1 MYPANF
7 HPIVG
12 VQEYSGQS
20 FLNNFRNPGAN
31 KMCALLFFLGILIGA
46 IISCVLTALLCAN
59 NRDLEKENLQSYCE
73 WLENEV
79 RRLGGDC

>member
-1 MYPANF
+1 
-7 HPIVG
+7 
-12 VQEYSGQS
+12 
-20 FLNNFRNPGAN
+20 
-31 KMCALLFFLGILIGA
+31 MCALLFFLGTLIGA
-46 IISCVLTALLCAN
+46 IIGCVLTALLCAN